1 MGVYYNIFS
10 HQGEVYEIV
19 DVINASMFADR
30 NGHVNQKALG
40 LYVHEFKANR
50 VVQQNNKF
58 LLLKE
63 IEDAVIESVDN

>member
-1 MGVYYNIFS
+1 
-10 HQGEVYEIV
+10 
-19 DVINASMFADR
+19 MFADR